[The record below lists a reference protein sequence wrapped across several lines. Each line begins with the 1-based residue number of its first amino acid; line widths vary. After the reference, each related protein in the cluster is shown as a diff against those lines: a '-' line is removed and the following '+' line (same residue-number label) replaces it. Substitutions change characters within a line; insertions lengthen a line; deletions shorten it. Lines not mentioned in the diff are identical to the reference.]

1 MFMKI
6 IKICSAILI
15 FMLMVV
21 SCRTTEKNYRQAYEL
36 AKGTGTIQ
44 DTLIANL
51 IAEDQAPV
59 EVEVAGRIMKMRKE
73 YVSIVADKGV
83 SKEMLKRFNVVVGRF
98 KQLFNARSMAT
109 RMSSLGYNSFV
120 VVDRTTSY
128 FVVAAATD
136 IPDEAL
142 VLYEKV
148 LSDNRVVYKAPFPWV
163 LEPAQYIHQKPL
175 K

>member
-1 MFMKI
+1 MKI
-6 IKICSAILI
+6 IKTICVVSIFVLI
-15 FMLMVV
+15 AV
-21 SCRTTEKNYRQAYEL
+21 SCRTTEKNYREAYEL
-36 AKGTGTIQ
+36 AKGTEAIQ

-73 YVSIVADKGV
+73 FVSIVTDKDV
-83 SKEMLKRFNVVVGRF
+83 TKDMLKRFNVVVGRF

-109 RMSSLGYNSFV
+109 RMSSLGYSSFV
-120 VVDRTTSY
+120 VVDRTSSY

-136 IPDEAL
+136 VPEEAL
-142 VLYEKV
+142 VMYEKV
-148 LSDNRVVYKAPFPWV
+148 LSDNRVVYKTPFPWV
-163 LEPAQYIHQKPL
+163 LEPAQYIRQKPL

>member
-1 MFMKI
+1 M
-6 IKICSAILI
+6 
-15 FMLMVV
+15 
-21 SCRTTEKNYRQAYEL
+21 
-36 AKGTGTIQ
+36 AKGTGTLQ

-73 YVSIVADKGV
+73 YVSIVTDKDV
-83 SKEMLKRFNVVVGRF
+83 TKDMLKRFNVVVGRF

-109 RMSSLGYNSFV
+109 RMSSLGYSSFV
-120 VVDRTTSY
+120 VVDRTSSY

-136 IPDEAL
+136 MSEEAL
-142 VLYEKV
+142 VMYEKV
-148 LSDNRVVYKAPFPWV
+148 LSDNRVVYKTPFPWV
-163 LEPAQYIHQKPL
+163 LEPAQYIRQKPL

>member
-1 MFMKI
+1 MKQVGF
-6 IKICSAILI
+6 LI
-15 FMLMVV
+15 TIAMWLLMAA
-21 SCRTTEKNYRQAYEL
+21 SCKTTEQNYRNAYEL

-73 YVSIVADKGV
+73 YVSIVTDKDV
-83 SKEMLKRFNVVVGRF
+83 TKDMLKRFNVVVGRF

-109 RMSSLGYNSFV
+109 RMSSLGYCSFV
-120 VVDRTTSY
+120 VVDRTSSY

-136 IPDEAL
+136 MPEEAL
-142 VLYEKV
+142 SMYEKV
-148 LSDNRVVYKAPFPWV
+148 LSDNRVVYKTPFPWV
-163 LEPAQYIHQKPL
+163 LESAQYIRQKPL

>member
-1 MFMKI
+1 MKI
-6 IKICSAILI
+6 IKTICVVSIFVLI
-15 FMLMVV
+15 AV
-21 SCRTTEKNYRQAYEL
+21 SCRTTEKNYREAYEL

-73 YVSIVADKGV
+73 YVSIVTDKDV
-83 SKEMLKRFNVVVGRF
+83 TKDMLKRFNVVVGRF

-109 RMSSLGYNSFV
+109 RMSSLGYSSFV
-120 VVDRTTSY
+120 VVDRTSSY

-136 IPDEAL
+136 MSEEAL
-142 VLYEKV
+142 VMYEKV
-148 LSDNRVVYKAPFPWV
+148 LSDNRVVYKTPFPWV
-163 LEPAQYIHQKPL
+163 LEPAQYIRQKPL

>member
-1 MFMKI
+1 MKI
-6 IKICSAILI
+6 IKAICVVSIFVLI
-15 FMLMVV
+15 AV
-21 SCRTTEKNYRQAYEL
+21 SCRTTEKNYREAYEL

-148 LSDNRVVYKAPFPWV
+148 LSDKRVVYKAPFPWV

>member
-1 MFMKI
+1 MKI
-6 IKICSAILI
+6 IKAICVVSIFVLI
-15 FMLMVV
+15 AV
-21 SCRTTEKNYRQAYEL
+21 SCRTTEKNYREAYEL
-36 AKGTGTIQ
+36 AKGTGTLQ

-73 YVSIVADKGV
+73 YVSIVTDKDV
-83 SKEMLKRFNVVVGRF
+83 TKDMLKRFNVVVGRF

-109 RMSSLGYNSFV
+109 RMSSLGYSSFV
-120 VVDRTTSY
+120 VVDRTSSY

-136 IPDEAL
+136 MSEEAL
-142 VLYEKV
+142 VMYEKV
-148 LSDNRVVYKAPFPWV
+148 LSDNRVVYKTPFPWV
-163 LEPAQYIHQKPL
+163 LEPAQYIRQKPL

>member
-1 MFMKI
+1 MKI
-6 IKICSAILI
+6 IKTICVVSIFVLI
-15 FMLMVV
+15 AV
-21 SCRTTEKNYRQAYEL
+21 SCRTTEKNYREAYEL

-59 EVEVAGRIMKMRKE
+59 EVEIAGRIMKMRKE
-73 YVSIVADKGV
+73 YVSIVTDKDV
-83 SKEMLKRFNVVVGRF
+83 TKDMLKRFNVVVGRF

-109 RMSSLGYNSFV
+109 RMSSLGYSSFV
-120 VVDRTTSY
+120 VVDRTSSY

-136 IPDEAL
+136 MSEEAL
-142 VLYEKV
+142 VMYEKV
-148 LSDNRVVYKAPFPWV
+148 LSDNRVVYKTPFPWV
-163 LEPAQYIHQKPL
+163 LEPAQYIRQKPL

>member
-1 MFMKI
+1 MKI
-6 IKICSAILI
+6 IKTICVVSIFVLI
-15 FMLMVV
+15 AV
-21 SCRTTEKNYRQAYEL
+21 SCRTTEKNYREAYEL
-36 AKGTGTIQ
+36 AKGTETIQ

-73 YVSIVADKGV
+73 FVSIVTDKDV
-83 SKEMLKRFNVVVGRF
+83 TKDMLKRFNVVVGRF

-109 RMSSLGYNSFV
+109 RMSSLGYSSFV
-120 VVDRTTSY
+120 VVDRTSSY

-136 IPDEAL
+136 VPEEAL
-142 VLYEKV
+142 VMYEKV
-148 LSDNRVVYKAPFPWV
+148 LSDNRVVYKTPFPWV
-163 LEPAQYIHQKPL
+163 LEPAQYIRQKPL